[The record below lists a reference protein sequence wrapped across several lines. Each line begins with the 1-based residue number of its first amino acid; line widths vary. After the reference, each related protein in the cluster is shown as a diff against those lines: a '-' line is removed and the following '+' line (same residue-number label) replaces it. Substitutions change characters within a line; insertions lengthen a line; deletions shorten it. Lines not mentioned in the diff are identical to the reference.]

1 MSVPIQMFIGVKMS
15 GYNVSHNG
23 QTPYGYEYDILNAER
38 KRLYLEEQ
46 RKEEKGENGSIQNE
60 ARISEISNK
69 MEEIKNN
76 YNKNNTSK
84 VGGRRHKC
92 RKTKKS
98 KKCKRRKTNRRR

>member
-1 MSVPIQMFIGVKMS
+1 MK
-15 GYNVSHNG
+15 
-23 QTPYGYEYDILNAER
+23 
-38 KRLYLEEQ
+38 
-46 RKEEKGENGSIQNE
+46 
-60 ARISEISNK
+60 
-69 MEEIKNN
+69 EIKDD